1 LNWTAFDFMICTRL
15 ICRSANALLVVL
27 TLISVLP
34 AEAALI
40 ISEIM
45 YNAAGTDKD
54 PAATPPFDREWVEI
68 YNTSDAAI
76 DLGGWQF
83 GNSSAGLWTT
93 PFPTGTTLGVGRPL
107 VLTGNTTTFDAA
119 WGNGLPRLQVGS
131 FPTLGNTSGTIA
143 VRNQTGIVQDTVSYQ
158 SSGSWPISRGSQ
170 GNSISL
176 LPSALNASANNT
188 GTNWHPAS
196 GGVYGARWVNGGG
209 HGENNGSPGYV
220 PTVSQ
225 AAFAPS
231 PDAAWSMVVMPDTQ
245 NYSKDS
251 RDLPIFSQMT
261 TWIRNHRDEFK
272 IELVMQEG
280 DIVNNND
287 TDDPTTGDQTGD
299 QQWANARAAMS
310 ILDGHVPYIMSPGNH
325 DIGTTNAQSRDT
337 QFNTYF
343 QPTQNPLNYTPA
355 SGGNPASGILRG
367 LYQPGHLENAYFEF
381 NAPDGRNLLIFAL
394 EFMPRQAVVNWANS
408 VADLPQFAD
417 HTAVLLTHTYLDW
430 NNTLTNPDVNDYGL
444 DGDGNGG
451 LQLWQELVKVNG
463 NFEMTFNGHV
473 GGDGVGYVRGIGDNG
488 NAVHQML
495 LNTQFETNGGNGW
508 FRMLEFLDDGTTFRV
523 RTFSPFLDLSR
534 TDPANSYTIKL
545 SPLPTRSGDF
555 DGDGDV
561 DGRDFLIWQ
570 RNPSVGDLADWQA
583 NYGAGTLSEVTAVPE
598 PTGLATASLALMM
611 LLAIRHSRSI

>member
-1 LNWTAFDFMICTRL
+1 MFCTRL
-15 ICRSANALLVVL
+15 IRRSRNALLVVL
-27 TLISVLP
+27 ILISVSP
-34 AEAALI
+34 AEGSLI

-68 YNTSDAAI
+68 YNTSNAAV
-76 DLGGWQF
+76 DLSGWQF
-83 GNSSAGLWTT
+83 GNSSVGLWTT
-93 PFPTGTTLGVGRPL
+93 PFPTGTTLGAGRPL
-107 VLTGNTTTFDAA
+107 VLTGNATTFDAA

-143 VRNQTGIVQDTVSYQ
+143 IRNQSGVVQDTVSYQ
-158 SSGSWPISRGSQ
+158 SSGSWPTSRGSQ

-176 LPSALNASANNT
+176 LPSAHDASANNT
-188 GTNWHPAS
+188 GTNWHPSS

-225 AAFAPS
+225 EPFAPS
-231 PDAAWSMVVMPDTQ
+231 PDAAWSMVVIPDTQ

-261 TWIRNHRDEFK
+261 TWIRDHRDEYK

-280 DIVNNND
+280 DIVNQNSQVA
-287 TDDPTTGDQTGD
+287 PTSGDQTAN

-310 ILDGHVPYIMSPGNH
+310 ILDGHVPYIMAVGNH

-343 QPTQNPLNYTPA
+343 QPTQNQLNYTPA
-355 SGGNPASGILRG
+355 SGGNLASGILKG
-367 LYQPGHLENAYFEF
+367 LYQPGHLENAYFELY
-381 NAPDGRNLLIFAL
+381 APDGRNLLIFSL

-430 NNTLTNPDVNDYGL
+430 NNTLTNPDVDSYGL

-451 LQLWQELVKVNG
+451 LQLWQELVKVND

-473 GGDGVGYVRGIGDNG
+473 GGDGVAYVRSLGDNG

-508 FRMLEFLDDGTTFRV
+508 FRLIEFLEDGKTVRV
-523 RTFSPFLDLSR
+523 RTYSPFLDLSR
-534 TDPANSYTIKL
+534 TDPANSYTFQL
-545 SPLPTRSGDF
+545 SPLPPRNGDF

-561 DGRDFLIWQ
+561 DGRDLLTWQ

-583 NYGAGTLSEVTAVPE
+583 NYGDGTLFAATAVPE
-598 PTGLATASLALMM
+598 PTGVSLGSLALVM
-611 LLAIRHSRSI
+611 LLAIRRYRSI